1 MYATSLAK
9 LSGMLSALV
18 GKIGELAER
27 PMYIPVEY
35 FDFTYDKVRLRIKG
49 STFTDSCKVT
59 AISGNDLTVMAYNHG
74 FAYREHVML
83 IQKGV
88 YAHGDVY
95 PIDSNTFTLTLQRSA
110 AISADVAFMA
120 KVPRLRLNSDTYHG
134 HANNLNNITT
144 GEIENIP
151 TFKIDSVSIT
161 FDTNVRSGTTF
172 ALTFPQPFT
181 EDLNYR
187 SAVFAGRQNSAAN
200 AAFALTVA
208 KLQVSSVTT
217 GITFGS
223 LPAAS
228 VPLTVD
234 MRF

>member
-1 MYATSLAK
+1 MYNAALIK
-9 LSGMLSALV
+9 MQKGLSALV

-35 FDFTYDKVRLRIKG
+35 FDFTYDKVRPRIAG
-49 STFTDSCKVT
+49 TTFTDSCKIT
-59 AISGNDLTVMAYNHG
+59 AINGNDLTVMAYNHG
-74 FAYREHVML
+74 FSYRDHVIV
-83 IQKGV
+83 IQRGLS
-88 YAHGDVY
+88 AHGDVY
-95 PIDSNTFTLTLQRSA
+95 PIDANTFTLTLQRAS
-110 AISADVAFMA
+110 SVVADVAFMA
-120 KVPRLRLNSDTYHG
+120 KIPRLRLNNDTYTG
-134 HANNLNNITT
+134 HTNTLVNVTS
-144 GEIENIP
+144 GELENIS
-151 TFKIDSVSIT
+151 TFRLQSFSIT
-161 FDTNVRSGTTF
+161 FDTNCRSGTTF

-200 AAFALTVA
+200 AAFALTVG
-208 KLQVSSVTT
+208 KLQVGGVTT

-228 VPLTVD
+228 VPLALD

>member
-9 LSGMLSALV
+9 LSAMLSALV

-35 FDFTYDKVRLRIKG
+35 FDFTYDKVRLRIRG

-74 FAYREHVML
+74 FSYREHVML

-88 YAHGDVY
+88 YAHGAVY

-110 AISADVAFMA
+110 AITADVAFMA
-120 KVPRLRLNSDTYHG
+120 RVPRMRLNNDTYHG
-134 HANNLNNITT
+134 QANNLNNVTK
-144 GEIENIP
+144 GELENIS

-172 ALTFPQPFT
+172 ALTFPQPFA
-181 EDLNYR
+181 EDVNYR

-223 LPAAS
+223 LPAAV